1 MLSIFPVY
9 NVHYVVILQ
18 LLTSTSILVPF
29 KFSLQV
35 ESFIKDAI
43 SKVCLLSY
51 SVELVIADLEV
62 VTSYRPYVI

>member
-1 MLSIFPVY
+1 M
-9 NVHYVVILQ
+9 ILQ

-62 VTSYRPYVI
+62 VTSYRHYVI